1 MDILFKAST
10 VVVAMS
16 MALGAFILPAQ
27 AAPGLAEKIYGA
39 TVEPGVTELESRYGR
54 IQGGADDGEDAL
66 VLELAHGFSRKFYG
80 AVLTE
85 FTRDPHGKRKLDAFA
100 LEGIY
105 SVGRANSL
113 GLDVALYGEYE
124 AARGGPDKLET
135 KLLLQHRQG
144 TFDGRLNLV
153 AERQLVSGRP
163 VAFEYAASADWEVAD
178 DFRLGGA
185 AFGELGNS
193 DRLSTRGEH
202 FAGPV
207 GKYEFEHLGK
217 GELGIEAGYL
227 FALGS
232 ARKQAG
238 GQLRL
243 LVEYETKF

>member
-1 MDILFKAST
+1 MNTFLKSYSLA
-10 VVVAMS
+10 VAVS
-16 MALGAFILPAQ
+16 MALSAYITPAQ
-27 AAPGLAEKIYGA
+27 AAPGLAEKVYGA
-39 TVEPGVTELESRYGR
+39 TVEPNVTELEGRYGR
-54 IQGGADDGEDAL
+54 IQGGASDGEDAL

-85 FTRDPHGKRKLDAFA
+85 FTRDPHGGRKLDAFA

-105 SVGRANSL
+105 SIGRVDSL

-124 AARGGPDKLET
+124 VARGGPDKLET

-144 TFDGRLNLV
+144 SFDGRLNLV
-153 AERQLVSGRP
+153 SERQLVSGQP
-163 VAFEYAASADWEVAD
+163 IAFEYAASTDWEVAD
-178 DFRLGGA
+178 NFRLGGA

-227 FALGS
+227 FALGG
-232 ARKQAG
+232 ARKQTD

-243 LVEYETKF
+243 LLEYETKF